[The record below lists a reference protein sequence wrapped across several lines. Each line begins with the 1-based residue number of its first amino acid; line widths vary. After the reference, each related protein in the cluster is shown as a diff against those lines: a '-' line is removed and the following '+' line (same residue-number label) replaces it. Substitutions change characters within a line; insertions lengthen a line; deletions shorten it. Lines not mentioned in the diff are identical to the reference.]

1 MNSFFRITIYFAL
14 ALVLFSLAIN
24 FIDGMAAFPIET
36 EMGTQVNSTDSAL
49 QQLTKLKDPNMA
61 DIFALTTTVSGIIAV
76 GLAALTRS
84 VVPIGLYVYG
94 AVFWTSWIRA
104 QSILSF
110 GGYMP
115 PEFLLIF
122 TVGVMFIF
130 IASII
135 GLLTGGG

>member
-1 MNSFFRITIYFAL
+1 MNSFFRITIYFSI
-14 ALVLFSLAIN
+14 ALVVFSLSIN
-24 FIDGMAAFPIET
+24 FIDGLAAFPIET
-36 EMGTQVNSTDSAL
+36 EMGPQINNTDDAL
-49 QQLTKLKDPNMA
+49 AALTKLDDPNMNS
-61 DIFALTTTVSGIIAV
+61 IFLLVTTGAGIVAV
-76 GLAALTRS
+76 ALAALTRS
-84 VVPIGLYVYG
+84 VVPIGIYVYG

-115 PEFLLIF
+115 GDFLLIF